1 MQSSRWTS
9 ALEQA
14 DLTEAPVR
22 PDPWKEVRAQLPR
35 QILVRVIDL
44 AHHIQFFLE
53 IAPTERNLSKGASLQ
68 DGSTI
73 VTPSPAPGKTKEEFD
88 AIVYAADMAWSA
100 PR

>member
-1 MQSSRWTS
+1 M
-9 ALEQA
+9 
-14 DLTEAPVR
+14 R

-44 AHHIQFFLE
+44 AHRLQFFLE
-53 IAPTERNLSKGASLQ
+53 IAPTDKNLAKGASLQ

-73 VTPSPAPGKTKEEFD
+73 VTPSLPGGRGWEDFQQ
-88 AIVYAADMAWSA
+88 IVYQADLAWSA